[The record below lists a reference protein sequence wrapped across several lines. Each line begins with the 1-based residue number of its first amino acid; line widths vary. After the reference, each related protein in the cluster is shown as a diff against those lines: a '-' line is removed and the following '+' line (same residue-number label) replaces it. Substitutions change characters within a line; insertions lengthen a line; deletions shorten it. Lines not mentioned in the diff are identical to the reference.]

1 MLCLLF
7 VRRRKK
13 KREREMAGGF
23 FSQCWRLEARHALM
37 AVQGRIFTAVRCN

>member
-1 MLCLLF
+1 MLCFLL

-23 FSQCWRLEARHALM
+23 FSQGWTCLAGC
-37 AVQGRIFTAVRCN
+37 AVGFLWLLSAVKG